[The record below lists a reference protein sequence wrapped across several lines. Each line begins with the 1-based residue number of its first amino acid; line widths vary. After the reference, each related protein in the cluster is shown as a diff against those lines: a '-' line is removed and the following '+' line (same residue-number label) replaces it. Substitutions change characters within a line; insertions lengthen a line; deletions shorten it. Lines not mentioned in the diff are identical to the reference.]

1 MEKRLFG
8 FARLPAPSICPD
20 CGGKLGPIQNGVTY
34 DKKYRE
40 TSPPQVRLQR
50 LGVWRFCD
58 CGCFVTW
65 SCVTLGDTF
74 RGSHGWKRRH
84 VMPLFDDGKVVL
96 LVDDRG

>member
-20 CGGKLGPIQNGVTY
+20 CGSKLGPIRHGLDFKDPQHV
-34 DKKYRE
+34 RE
-40 TSPPQVRLQR
+40 ALGRQV
-50 LGVWRFCD
+50 GSYRFCD
-58 CGCFVTW
+58 CGCFITW

-84 VMPLFDDGKVVL
+84 VMPLFDDQAVIL